1 MNKAIIIG
9 AVTFAAFLTI
19 VNIEA
24 TMPETETME
33 VETSAP
39 VEVVSKTYGVSAP
52 MSVPKFEIVVEET
65 EREAPTRYYITPDE
79 RTLIERVVMGESGN
93 QGTEGQML
101 VAQCILNACEKDDI
115 RPAEAIKKY
124 QYAGYSENVTD
135 EVKDAVANVFDA
147 GETITDEPIL
157 YFYAFKTTKSA
168 WHEKQTL
175 VIEHKDHRFFKEA
188 SR

>member
-1 MNKAIIIG
+1 MNKAIIVS

-24 TMPETETME
+24 TKEPEITETYT
-33 VETSAP
+33 VEASAP
-39 VEVVSKTYGVSAP
+39 VEIVSKSFMSAP
-52 MSVPKFEIVVEET
+52 TTPEILVE

-93 QGTEGQML
+93 QGTTGEML
-101 VAQCILNACEKDDI
+101 VAQCILNACEKDGI
-115 RPAEAIKKY
+115 RPAEAVKKY
-124 QYAGYSENVTD
+124 QYAGYCEAVTD

-168 WHEKQTL
+168 WHESQTL
-175 VIEHKDHRFFKEA
+175 VIEHKDHRFFKEV
-188 SR
+188 

>member
-1 MNKAIIIG
+1 MNKAIIVS

-24 TMPETETME
+24 TKEPEVTETYT
-33 VETSAP
+33 VEASAP
-39 VEVVSKTYGVSAP
+39 VEIVSKTYGVSAP
-52 MSVPKFEIVVEET
+52 MSAPKFEIVVE

-93 QGTEGQML
+93 QGTTGEML
-101 VAQCILNACEKDDI
+101 VAQCILNACEKDGI
-115 RPAEAIKKY
+115 RPAEAVKKY
-124 QYAGYSENVTD
+124 QYAGYCEAVTD

-168 WHEKQTL
+168 WHESQTL
-175 VIEHKDHRFFKEA
+175 VIEHKDHRFFKEV
-188 SR
+188 